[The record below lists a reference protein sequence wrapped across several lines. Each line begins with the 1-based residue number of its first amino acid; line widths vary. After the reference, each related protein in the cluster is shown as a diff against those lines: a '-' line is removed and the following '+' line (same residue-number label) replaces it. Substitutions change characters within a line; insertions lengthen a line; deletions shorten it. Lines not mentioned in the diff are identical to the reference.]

1 MRNSGNGRITFHLKI
16 YSHLVWQVAQAIHC
30 SSFMGIW
37 ASMDNLI
44 RSYGNFSLYHFPEK
58 RTGQK
63 SRDDCFLF
71 ATNIKLSLDCHF
83 LWDAIPFCC
92 INRDFYP
99 LDFYSCYHHPVLE
112 PLSCS
117 CTVTCSLSVM
127 DKLCICFELPVL
139 ENQSLTFSLKSVI
152 EHVLDVE
159 ETCPEV
165 MKT

>member
-63 SRDDCFLF
+63 SRDDCFYLQLIL
-71 ATNIKLSLDCHF
+71 NF
-83 LWDAIPFCC
+83 LWTVIFFGMRSPFAALIEIFTLWIFIAVTIILFWNLSPVAALLLVPYLLWTSFASVLNYQFWK
-92 INRDFYP
+92 IN
-99 LDFYSCYHHPVLE
+99 H
-112 PLSCS
+112 
-117 CTVTCSLSVM
+117 
-127 DKLCICFELPVL
+127 
-139 ENQSLTFSLKSVI
+139 
-152 EHVLDVE
+152 
-159 ETCPEV
+159 
-165 MKT
+165 